1 MMTDID
7 VSKLTDKHRLVMRDY
22 RGDGTHETGLY
33 SDEEGYLRTT
43 VAGIVIRCPHG
54 RISEY
59 AADHI
64 VKVIDPPFE
73 PRPGMVLT
81 VPGQERDGENIRVA
95 VRLPD
100 AVARDLPWLASPDL
114 TLLLGDDFGW
124 MDDEEVAG
132 FVADGKLVEA
142 VGQGE

>member
-7 VSKLTDKHRLVMRDY
+7 VSKLTDKHRLVMKNY
-22 RGDGTHETGLY
+22 LGDGTHETGLCW
-33 SDEEGYLRTT
+33 DNDGDLRAT
-43 VAGIVIRCPHG
+43 VTGILIR
-54 RISEY
+54 RKNR
-59 AADHI
+59 AAAFDDRI

-81 VPGQERDGENIRVA
+81 VPGQERDGENLRVA

-124 MDDEEVAG
+124 MDDKEVAG